1 MKILEHIE
9 RTKSV
14 KEFFNCYRRT
24 KFLIIDSSRLKE
36 VNLIRLISDLSDKR
50 LYETEFCAYFAGEG
64 FRTIDFSSNV
74 NQIFNHSIGV
84 VALECDLDEIT
95 LFETEEDLDCY
106 VDAYRSSY
114 LEDSIAFEVT
124 GEMIDEYLEQDRQN
138 RIRSLK
144 ESIKDYQKSIDR
156 MTKELEE
163 LEKISE
169 M

>member
-1 MKILEHIE
+1 MKALEHIE

-14 KEFFNCYRRT
+14 KDFFNCYRRT

-50 LYETEFCAYFAGEG
+50 LYDTEFAVYIANEG
-64 FRTIDFSSNV
+64 FRTIDWNENV
-74 NQIFNHSIGV
+74 NQLFQNSIGV
-84 VALECDLDEIT
+84 LLLECDLDDIT
-95 LFETEEDLDCY
+95 LFETKEDLDVY
-106 VDAYRSSY
+106 INSYPSS
-114 LEDSIAFEVT
+114 LQDSIALEIT
-124 GEMIDEYLEQDRQN
+124 SEMIDDFLEQDRQD

-144 ESIKDYQKSIDR
+144 EGIKDYQKSIDR

-163 LEKISE
+163 LEKIAE

>member
-1 MKILEHIE
+1 MKILKHIE

-24 KFLIIDSSRLKE
+24 KFLIVDSSRLKE
-36 VNLIRLISDLSDKR
+36 VNLIRLISDLSDER
-50 LYETEFCAYFAGEG
+50 LYDTEFAVYIANEG
-64 FRTIDFSSNV
+64 FRTIDWNENV
-74 NQIFNHSIGV
+74 NQLFQNSIGII
-84 VALECDLDEIT
+84 AIECDLDDIT
-95 LFETEEDLDCY
+95 LFETKEDLDDY
-106 VDAYRSSY
+106 ADSY
-114 LEDSIAFEVT
+114 QYSLRDSIALEVT
-124 GEMIDEYLEQDRQN
+124 SEMIDEFLEQDRQN

-163 LEKISE
+163 LEKIAE

>member
-1 MKILEHIE
+1 MKILEHLE

-24 KFLIIDSSRLKE
+24 KFLIVDSSRLKE
-36 VNLIRLISDLSDKR
+36 ANLIRLIADMSDEC
-50 LYETEFCAYFAGEG
+50 LYETEFAAYIANEG
-64 FRTIDFSSNV
+64 FRTIDWNENV
-74 NQIFNHSIGV
+74 NQLFQNSIGI
-84 VALECDLDEIT
+84 VAIECDLGDIT
-95 LFETEEDLDCY
+95 LFETKEDLDGY
-106 VDAYRSSY
+106 IDSYPSS
-114 LEDSIAFEVT
+114 LQDSIALEIT
-124 GEMIDEYLEQDRQN
+124 SEMIDEFLEQDRQN

-163 LEKISE
+163 LEKIAE